1 MENMLKLV
9 ECPRD
14 AMQGWP
20 GFIETEKKIN
30 YLQSLLEVGFHT
42 LDCGSFVSPKA
53 VPQMADTEEVIN
65 SLDLSG
71 TKTKL
76 LTIVAN
82 TRGAETACGFEKVS
96 YLGYPFSVSET
107 FQQRN
112 TNAGIEDSL
121 KVVEQISKLCADHNK
136 DAVVYI
142 SMGFGN
148 PYGDSYSYELV
159 LNWIRKII
167 DTGVRTISLAD
178 TVGVATAQQVYDLYS
193 ACRDEFPQIETG
205 VHLHATPGNWKDKID
220 AAIKAGCYRIDSAMK
235 GIGGC
240 PFANDHLVGNIDTEK
255 MISHI
260 SEHQWMPML
269 NTDALKRSS
278 ALASVIFQ

>member
-20 GFIETEKKIN
+20 VQISTDKKIE
-30 YLQSLLEVGFHT
+30 YLQTLLGVGFHT

-53 VPQMADTEEVIN
+53 VPQMADTAEVIN
-65 SLDLSG
+65 ALDLSG

-82 TRGAETACGFEKVS
+82 VRGAETACGFSQVDF
-96 YLGYPFSVSET
+96 LGYPFSISET

-112 TNAGIEDSL
+112 TNAGIEASL
-121 KVVEQISKLCADHNK
+121 EVVKQIAKLCSEAK
-136 DAVVYI
+136 KEPVIYI

-159 LNWIRKII
+159 TEWIKKII
-167 DTGVRTISLAD
+167 DTGVKIVSLAD
-178 TVGVATAQQVYDLYS
+178 TVGVATAQQVYDLFS
-193 ACRDEFPQIETG
+193 VCRDGFPGIEIG
-205 VHLHATPGNWKDKID
+205 VHLHAKPDNWKSKID
-220 AAIKAGCYRIDSAMK
+220 AALRAGCYRIDSAMK

-240 PFANDHLVGNIDTEK
+240 PFANDHLVGNINTEELVQY
-255 MISHI
+255 IDA
-260 SEHQWMPML
+260 HQWMPIL
-269 NTDALKRSS
+269 DKKALKASS
-278 ALASVIFQ
+278 ELASEIF

>member
-20 GFIETEKKIN
+20 GLIETEKKIN